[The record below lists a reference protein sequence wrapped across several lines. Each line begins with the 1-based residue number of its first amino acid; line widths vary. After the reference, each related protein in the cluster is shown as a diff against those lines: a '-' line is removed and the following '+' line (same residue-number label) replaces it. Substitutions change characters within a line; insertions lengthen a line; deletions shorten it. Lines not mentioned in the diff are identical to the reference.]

1 MVSDTQIAYPI
12 RLLIYHSGTGRTVF
26 LGCLKVT
33 TIFIFAFFSLVVAP
47 AHFYAD
53 EEQPKWVAPTVLLC
67 GTIPM
72 VVVAYLSSPFVNY
85 IHLILP
91 TFARTSR
98 DLMLRYSKNPP
109 KDAMLDVTT
118 MNFIGK
124 PRVSRV
130 YISDLRPTKQRLG
143 IVNYV
148 RDTKEINKS
157 RSWWMGRAV
166 RVFGVHSGTG
176 KVRGGEAWENIARK
190 INKS

>member
-1 MVSDTQIAYPI
+1 MQRRSSRNGLLLQVRNFI
-12 RLLIYHSGTGRTVF
+12 LLISFPFVLDLYKGF
-26 LGCLKVT
+26 LVP
-33 TIFIFAFFSLVVAP
+33 IERSLANLR
-47 AHFYAD
+47 
-53 EEQPKWVAPTVLLC
+53 EVLLC

-85 IHLILP
+85 IHLVLP

-109 KDAMLDVTT
+109 KDAMLDITT

-130 YISDLRPTKQRLG
+130 YISDLRPMKQRLG

-148 RDTKEINKS
+148 RDTKVINKS

-166 RVFGVHSGTG
+166 RVFGVHSGAG
-176 KVRGGEAWENIARK
+176 KVRGGEAWENIARR
-190 INKS
+190 INSKS